1 MRALFDRRI
10 ERQRKRE
17 IRTRRT
23 NDAMSDER
31 GDEEEEKKKKKKK
44 KIDGPGRD
52 RARDPLQGN

>member
-1 MRALFDRRI
+1 
-10 ERQRKRE
+10 
-17 IRTRRT
+17 
-23 NDAMSDER
+23 MSDER